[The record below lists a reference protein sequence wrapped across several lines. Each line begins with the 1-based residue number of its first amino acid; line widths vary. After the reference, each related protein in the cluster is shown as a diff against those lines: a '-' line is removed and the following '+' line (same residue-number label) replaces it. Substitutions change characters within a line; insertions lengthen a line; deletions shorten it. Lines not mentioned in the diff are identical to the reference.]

1 MGFYIRKAFTF
12 GFMRLNLSRSGLGAS
27 FGVKGAR
34 LGVCSKGTY
43 VHMGRYGLYYRQYL
57 NSRLAIS
64 TEKKLSYDLQ
74 TIESADVNQ
83 MVDVSSE
90 SLIKELNRVKN
101 YFELVPVL
109 LSVAVVICLAL
120 ISLSAAFWQYI
131 ALAVLAIPAVVYARH
146 IDVTKGTALLFYE
159 IDPDAGSAFDKI
171 KSGFDKIVNSS
182 KSVSIEAIAE
192 IDSKYHSGANS
203 GGKFNAILPCFSLP
217 SRVQSNIKVPTLPA
231 GSQTIYFFPDRI
243 LVYSR
248 NGVGAVAYKDLRI
261 ELKEQKFVEQGSVP
275 VDAKIVGSTWRY
287 VNKKGGPDRRFKDN
301 PEFSITLYEFM
312 KFTSSSGLKALFYFS
327 RIGAGSMFG
336 ESLTSLEVSYKKV
349 AEISV

>member
-12 GFMRLNLSRSGLGAS
+12 GLMRLNLSRSGLGAS

-57 NSRLAIS
+57 NSSSAIS
-64 TEKKLSYDLQ
+64 TEKALSYDLQ
-74 TIESADVNQ
+74 TIVSADVNQ

-90 SLIKELNRVKN
+90 NLIKELNRVKN

-120 ISLSAAFWQYI
+120 ISLNAAFWQYI

-171 KSGFDKIVNSS
+171 KSGFHKIVNSS
-182 KSVSIEAIAE
+182 KSVSLEAIAE
-192 IDSKYHSGANS
+192 IDSKYHSGASS
-203 GGKFNAILPCFSLP
+203 GGKFNVIRPCFSLP

-248 NGVGAVAYKDLRI
+248 NGVGAVAYKDLR
-261 ELKEQKFVEQGSVP
+261 V
-275 VDAKIVGSTWRY
+275 
-287 VNKKGGPDRRFKDN
+287 
-301 PEFSITLYEFM
+301 
-312 KFTSSSGLKALFYFS
+312 
-327 RIGAGSMFG
+327 
-336 ESLTSLEVSYKKV
+336 
-349 AEISV
+349 